1 MFSVFELHFCILYWF
16 KASEFNEKKE
26 KTLKHLDDL
35 TALNRSVDVR
45 DKREVQLHNASIM
58 VVMDKI
64 NHWDLWFPLHVFPT
78 AKMIPSSELLKGHFS
93 Y

>member
-1 MFSVFELHFCILYWF
+1 MFSVFELYFLYWF

-45 DKREVQLHNASIM
+45 DKREVHIQNLYSIENCQYNELSFCIT
-58 VVMDKI
+58 VV
-64 NHWDLWFPLHVFPT
+64 NFV
-78 AKMIPSSELLKGHFS
+78 
-93 Y
+93 

>member
-1 MFSVFELHFCILYWF
+1 MFSVFELYFCILYRF

-45 DKREVQLHNASIM
+45 DKREVHIQNLYSIEKCQYNELSFCIT
-58 VVMDKI
+58 VV
-64 NHWDLWFPLHVFPT
+64 NFV
-78 AKMIPSSELLKGHFS
+78 
-93 Y
+93 